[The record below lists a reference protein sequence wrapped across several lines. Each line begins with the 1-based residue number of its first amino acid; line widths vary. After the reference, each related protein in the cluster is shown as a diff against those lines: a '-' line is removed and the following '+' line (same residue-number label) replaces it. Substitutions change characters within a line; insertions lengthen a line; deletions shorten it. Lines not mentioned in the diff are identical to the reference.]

1 VCHPVASSNAMIVA
15 AGLLGIEIPEDR
27 TATPLLYLWIYS
39 YIFYMLAKVVGDIL
53 VPTASMGF
61 ARLVQ
66 AAVFPSIDER
76 VPLCND
82 FT

>member
-1 VCHPVASSNAMIVA
+1 
-15 AGLLGIEIPEDR
+15 
-27 TATPLLYLWIYS
+27 
-39 YIFYMLAKVVGDIL
+39 MLEKVVGDIL